1 MVDKPFKLVRQ
12 TIQHAAEY
20 PSRYPNAVWIK
31 AKGKMSQRTE
41 KRSMFGPKPQLVE
54 HHVLLPVVDVHVVEW
69 WNSGYRTSKIWLRV
83 ELVLASA
90 RAVLGLT
97 SHQHCVEVRA
107 RRWCSPPIPRGERR
121 RAQGRGKPTLGT

>member
-31 AKGKMSQRTE
+31 AKGRMSQRTE

-69 WNSGYRTSKIWLRV
+69 WNSGYLDSHPGL
-83 ELVLASA
+83 LAS
-90 RAVLGLT
+90 
-97 SHQHCVEVRA
+97 
-107 RRWCSPPIPRGERR
+107 
-121 RAQGRGKPTLGT
+121 GKPKIGVGELLTGPRRFG